1 MARYIDADEGKKR
14 LFSYYD
20 CVNELTSKDNY
31 HGETLMSYE
40 VADMIEDCIENTPT
54 ADVQEVTHGRWEYVG
69 NLANSIVYKCS
80 VCGRCVSSTYPLQL
94 EIEPS
99 YPYCHCGAKMDGK
112 E

>member
-1 MARYIDADEGKKR
+1 MMTCK
-14 LFSYYD
+14 D
-20 CVNELTSKDNY
+20 CL
-31 HGETLMSYE
+31 HYE
-40 VADMIEDCIENTPT
+40 VCESISKRESLATLYCAEECPCFTDKSEWVHP
-54 ADVQEVTHGRWEYVG
+54 ADVMDVIHGKWEYVG